1 MSYFIRNII
10 HLIPFPFEGTTEV
23 IIREGKA
30 PIVLDPKPPVKV
42 NISGTLQSPLEYLT
56 KRDGEGQFDLNRCHV
71 LVNREK
77 LSIELVI
84 NDHDEYLKGSVSG
97 NLEYNSKY
105 KEFGI
110 NSGKVWSPTELGLF
124 IKMNRSFFSDKTLAM
139 KLITDLMNF
148 KATVDNKI
156 ERSLKESGDRTD
168 NFSQVVNS
176 NLPASFKIVMPI
188 FKGYASEELEV
199 ETFAQ
204 IDGREVSFIL
214 LSPGANES
222 LENIRDTAIDD
233 VIDKIKINFPEIVI
247 IEK

>member
-1 MSYFIRNII
+1 METEKIVIN
-10 HLIPFPFEGTTEV
+10 PAFENQTV
-23 IIREGKA
+23 IIREGEAEK
-30 PIVLDPKPPVKV
+30 ILDPRPPVKT
-42 NISGTLQSPLEYLT
+42 NISGTLKSPLEYLL
-56 KRDGEGQFDLNRCHV
+56 KRDGEGQFERTRCHI

-77 LSIELVI
+77 LSIELVT
-84 NDHDEYLKGSVSG
+84 NDHDDYLKGLVSG
-97 NLEYNSKY
+97 TLEYNSKY

-124 IKMNRSFFSDKTLAM
+124 IKMNRSFFTDKTLAM
-139 KLITDLMNF
+139 KLTTELMNF
-148 KATVDNKI
+148 KATVDNTI
-156 ERSLKESGDRTD
+156 ERSVKEAGSRTD

-176 NLPASFKIVMPI
+176 NLPASFKILIPI
-188 FKGYASEELEV
+188 FKGYSAEELEV

-222 LENIRDTAIDD
+222 LENIRDTAIDAILEQ
-233 VIDKIKINFPEIVI
+233 VIAKFPEIVI